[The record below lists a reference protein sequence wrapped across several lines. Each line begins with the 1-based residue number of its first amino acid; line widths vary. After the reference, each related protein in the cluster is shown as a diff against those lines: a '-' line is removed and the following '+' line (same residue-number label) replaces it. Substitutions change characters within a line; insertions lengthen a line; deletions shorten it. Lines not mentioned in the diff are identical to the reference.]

1 MSDDRIERD
10 ILIDASPE
18 HVWSLVTQPGFWVAE
33 EASLPGTV
41 AREGETTVARNAT
54 YGDYPVRVERVAPP
68 SAVAYRWAPAFP
80 GADLTDGNSTLVD
93 VSITREG
100 EKARV
105 TVVESGFASLE
116 ASDEV
121 RTRTHAANTEGW
133 PQVLQGLSARAE
145 RPRGNDFTTSFVVE
159 EGPDEVF
166 AAVLDVRGWWTDDID
181 GPTGEVGDVFVFR
194 HTDVHYSKLLITEV
208 VPGRRVTWLV
218 LDTQLSFVE
227 DTTEWIGTS
236 ITFEVTPTAAGTE
249 VRFTHH
255 GLVPEY
261 ECYDACSNAWGFYLV
276 YSMRSL
282 IVTGAGMPAL
292 KALPRPF

>member
-1 MSDDRIERD
+1 MSNDRIERD

-18 HVWSLVTQPGFWVAE
+18 RVWSLVTQPGFWVAE
-33 EASLPGTV
+33 DVSLPGTV
-41 AREGETTVARNAT
+41 AREGETTLARNAS

-68 SAVAYRWAPAFP
+68 SAVSYRWAPAFP
-80 GADLTDGNSTLVD
+80 GAELTDSNATLVEIT
-93 VSITREG
+93 VTREG

-105 TVVESGFASLE
+105 TVVESGFATLPE
-116 ASDEV
+116 EV
-121 RTRTHAANTEGW
+121 RTGTREANTEGW
-133 PQVLQGLSARAE
+133 PQVLLGLVARAE
-145 RPRGNDFTTSFVVE
+145 RPGRDDFSTSFVVE
-159 EGPDEVF
+159 QGPDEVF
-166 AAVLDVRGWWTDDID
+166 AAVLDVRGWWTDDIE
-181 GPTGEVGDVFVFR
+181 GPTREVGDVFVFR
-194 HTDVHYSKLLITEV
+194 HTDVHYSQMLVTEV
-208 VPGRRVTWLV
+208 VPGRRATWLV
-218 LDTQLSFVE
+218 LDTELAFVE
-227 DTTEWIGTS
+227 DRTEWIGTS

-261 ECYDACSNAWGFYLV
+261 ECYDACSSAWGFYLT

>member
-41 AREGETTVARNAT
+41 AREGETTLARNAS
-54 YGDYPVRVERVAPP
+54 YGDYPVRVERLAPP
-68 SAVAYRWAPAFP
+68 SGVAYRWAPAYP
-80 GADLTDGNSTLVD
+80 GADLTGDNSTLVE
-93 VSITREG
+93 VTLVREG
-100 EKARV
+100 DKTRV
-105 TVVESGFASLE
+105 TVVESGFATLP
-116 ASDEV
+116 DEV
-121 RTRTHAANTEGW
+121 RTRTREANTEGW
-133 PQVLQGLSARAE
+133 PQVLQGLGERAE
-145 RPRGNDFTTSFVVE
+145 RPREGDYSTAFVVD

-166 AAVLDVRGWWTDDID
+166 GAVLDVRGWWTDDIE
-181 GPTGEVGDVFVFR
+181 GATEQVGDVFVFR
-194 HTDVHYSKLLITEV
+194 HTDVHYSKILVTEV

-218 LDTQLSFVE
+218 LDTELSFVE

-236 ITFEVTPTAAGTE
+236 ITFEVTPTEAGTE

-255 GLVPEY
+255 GLVPED
-261 ECYDACSNAWGFYLV
+261 ECYDACSTAWGFYLM
-276 YSMRSL
+276 YTMRSL

>member
-10 ILIDASPE
+10 ILIDATPE
-18 HVWSLVTQPGFWVAE
+18 HVWFLVNQPGFWVAE

-41 AREGETTVARNAT
+41 AREGETTLARNAT
-54 YGDYPVRVERVAPP
+54 YGDYPVRVERVSPP

-80 GADLTDGNSTLVD
+80 GADLADDNSTLVE
-93 VSITREG
+93 VSIAREG

-105 TVVESGFASLE
+105 TVVESGFAALP
-116 ASDEV
+116 DEV
-121 RTRTHAANTEGW
+121 RDRTREANSEGW
-133 PQVLQGLSARAE
+133 PQVMQGLGTRAE
-145 RPRGNDFTTSFVVE
+145 RPSEDDFTTSFVVDE
-159 EGPDEVF
+159 SPDDVF
-166 AAVLDVRGWWTDDID
+166 AAVLDVRGWWTDDIE
-181 GPTGEVGDVFVFR
+181 GPTGDVGDVFVFR

-218 LDTQLSFVE
+218 LDTELSFVE
-227 DTTEWIGTS
+227 DTTEWINTS

-255 GLVPEY
+255 GLVPAY
-261 ECYDACSNAWGFYLV
+261 ECYDACSSAWGFYLV